1 MSVQA
6 RDVWSGVNYESE
18 YILSALRMFQ
28 KLSTGALARS
38 EVVLQ
43 LCTDDSERFMEVIV
57 V

>member
-6 RDVWSGVNYESE
+6 RDDSSGVNYESA
-18 YILSALRMFQ
+18 YLLPALRMFQ
-28 KLSTGALARS
+28 KSTTGDLVRS

-43 LCTDDSERFMEVIV
+43 LCADYSERFLEAIV